1 MWIGGCQLFGI
12 FLLTQPQLACQ
23 FFGMPKRYD
32 RKRSGKTAPPLLQLS
47 RRERQ
52 IMDALYGLGR
62 ATAAEIHAAVP
73 NPPSYTA
80 IRTHLTVLEE
90 KNHVR
95 HESDGTR
102 FIYTPVI
109 SREKMGEEAIEG
121 VMRTF
126 FNNSVDL
133 VITALM
139 KRKQSRLSPEQ
150 ITKLEKMIEDARK
163 EGR

>member
-1 MWIGGCQLFGI
+1 
-12 FLLTQPQLACQ
+12 
-23 FFGMPKRYD
+23 MPKKFG
-32 RKRSGKTAPPLLQLS
+32 RKRGAKTAPTLPQLS

-52 IMDALYGLGR
+52 IMDVLYRLGR

-80 IRTHLTVLEE
+80 IRTHLTLLEE

-102 FIYTPVI
+102 FIYSPVI

-133 VITALM
+133 AITALM
-139 KRKQSRLSPEQ
+139 KRKQSQLSPEQ
-150 ITKLEKMIEDARK
+150 IKKLEELIEDARR

>member
-1 MWIGGCQLFGI
+1 
-12 FLLTQPQLACQ
+12 
-23 FFGMPKRYD
+23 MPKCALS
-32 RKRSGKTAPPLLQLS
+32 RSASDSGATLHQLS

-52 IMDALYGLGR
+52 ILDALYRLGR
-62 ATAAEIHAAVP
+62 ASAAEIHAVVP

-80 IRTHLTVLEE
+80 IRTHLTLLEE
-90 KNHVR
+90 KKHVR

-102 FIYTPVI
+102 FIYSPVV
-109 SREKMGEEAIEG
+109 SREEMGQQAIEG
-121 VMRTF
+121 VLKTF

-139 KRKQSRLSPEQ
+139 KRRQTNLSPEQ
-150 ITKLEKMIEDARK
+150 IEKLEQLIDQARK